1 MAMEPVGPVVVGV
14 DGSAGSLA
22 ALELAADEAA
32 ARVTPLV
39 VVCAGERDVAV
50 AQAVAEHPALSV
62 TGQLVQGDPADAILE
77 ASRGADL
84 VVLGPRR
91 GDRSAPSVE
100 LRVLSRVRVPLIVF
114 RPFDA
119 PAEGAL
125 PRPVLVG
132 VVGEPSDDLVA
143 FAFAEAALRGT
154 ALHAL
159 FVDADGAAAT
169 DQLQPDALT
178 IWSEKYPEVVVS
190 SSIRRGVDAAVAL
203 AAASRSAHLVVVEAG
218 AVATGL
224 VHLAGCPVAVVPVSS
239 HD

>member
-1 MAMEPVGPVVVGV
+1 
-14 DGSAGSLA
+14 
-22 ALELAADEAA
+22 
-32 ARVTPLV
+32 
-39 VVCAGERDVAV
+39 
-50 AQAVAEHPALSV
+50 
-62 TGQLVQGDPADAILE
+62 LVQGDPVDAILA

-114 RPFDA
+114 RPFDT
-119 PAEGAL
+119 PGEVEL

-159 FVDADGAAAT
+159 FVDVDGVPSERP
-169 DQLQPDALT
+169 QPDALT
-178 IWSEKYPEVVVS
+178 TWSEKYPEVVVS
-190 SSIRRGVDAAVAL
+190 RSIRRGVDAAVAL
-203 AAASRSAHLVVVEAG
+203 AAASRSAHLVVVGAG
-218 AVATGL
+218 AEAIGL
-224 VHLAGCPVAVVPVSS
+224 VHLAGCPVAVVPISS
-239 HD
+239 QD